1 MRKAAGILSASAAL
15 AIALSGFATP
25 GVSQEQRPTFPQLVK
40 QGQALAEKLC
50 QNCHVVEA
58 KPNVVVP
65 AGVPTMRGIANT
77 PGQSA
82 ERLRSIMLNP
92 HPPMPDVKLSYPE
105 VDQILAFLES
115 LRTQG
120 NQPLH
125 PRQSGKPV
133 YPDPS

>member
-1 MRKAAGILSASAAL
+1 MRRTAVISWATAAAAITSL
-15 AIALSGFATP
+15 AVAAPAT
-25 GVSQEQRPTFPQLVK
+25 SQEQRATFPQLVK

-58 KPNVVVP
+58 APNVVVP
-65 AGVPTMRGIANT
+65 AGVPTMRGIANR
-77 PGQSA
+77 PGQTA
-82 ERLRSIMLNP
+82 ERLKSIMLNP

-120 NQPLH
+120 DKQLH
-125 PRQSGKPV
+125 PRQPDKPL